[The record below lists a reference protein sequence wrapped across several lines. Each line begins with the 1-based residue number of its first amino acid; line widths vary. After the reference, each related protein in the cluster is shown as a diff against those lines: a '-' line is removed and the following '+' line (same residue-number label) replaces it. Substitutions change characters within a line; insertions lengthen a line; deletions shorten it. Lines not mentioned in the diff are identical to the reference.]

1 MKTILYATNRTEKSV
16 PALRYA
22 YDLSKRLG
30 AELVV
35 LYVHQKPP
43 IRLSMA
49 RLSDQMELQ
58 VIQEQ
63 KEILKAYCA
72 KHLKE
77 KYNHS
82 RMRIEVVSNDSVLD
96 GIIEKSKQIS
106 PDLAL
111 IGRKAKYSERGL
123 LVGDIAHA
131 LLKKSTFPIL
141 IIPRD
146 LSGAPIQTMLYATDV
161 GAESISAIKSL
172 VPMARSVNAK
182 IHIVH
187 IANETRNS
195 RKDQIKWFK
204 ETLKKQ
210 LDYDHI
216 EFKVILSDHIEEELK
231 IYSQH
236 IKADILALAYREEKW
251 FFQKLY
257 NKCLFKKLDT
267 RIGIPLMGINPA
279 I

>member
-72 KHLKE
+72 KHLGE
-77 KYNHS
+77 KFNHS
-82 RMRIEVVSNDSVLD
+82 RMRIEVVGNDSILD
-96 GIIEKSKQIS
+96 GITEKSRQIS

-141 IIPRD
+141 IIPREI
-146 LSGAPIQTMLYATDV
+146 SGAPIQTMLYATDF
-161 GAESISAIKSL
+161 GEESISAIKSL
-172 VPMARSVNAK
+172 VPMARLVNAK

-216 EFKVILSDHIEEELK
+216 EIKVILSNHIEESLK

-236 IKADILALAYREEKW
+236 IKADILALAYREEKG
-251 FFQKLY
+251 FFQI
-257 NKCLFKKLDT
+257 LFKKSLVKKLDT
-267 RIGIPLMGINPA
+267 RIGIPLMGINA
-279 I
+279 VI